1 MSECERVCE
10 RVRRECECKRRRAG
24 CGRPAAPRSGSRTR
38 GKSEQESRRPGSP
51 RGQGQRRRSPPPAL
65 VPLLSFARGKLPVPP
80 RSLCPAIPL
89 DVPGALAGP
98 PPALAASVG
107 LVLRPPGVERAGSRG
122 LRLPV
127 LPRSPPLSPGPPTQ
141 LPGPGG
147 CDNGL

>member
-1 MSECERVCE
+1 M
-10 RVRRECECKRRRAG
+10 RRECAFERTRARR
-24 CGRPAAPRSGSRTR
+24 GRPAAPRSGSRTR
-38 GKSEQESRRPGSP
+38 GRREQKSRRPGSP
-51 RGQGQRRRSPPPAL
+51 RGQGQRHPLPTPSPRPSAL
-65 VPLLSFARGKLPVPP
+65 LRPGEPP
-80 RSLCPAIPL
+80 RPTPPSAGVCPAASL

-127 LPRSPPLSPGPPTQ
+127 LPGSPPLCPGPLTQ
-141 LPGPGG
+141 LPGLGG